1 MLRKPKTHRHRFE
14 NAADQKHQSIFFQ
27 EIVQIKTPLLC
38 KSILFCVLESKIE
51 L

>member
-1 MLRKPKTHRHRFE
+1 MLRNTKAYRHRFE

-27 EIVQIKTPLLC
+27 EIAQIKAPLLC
-38 KSILFCVLESKIE
+38 ESILFCVLKGKIE